1 MKNGIGSAALAY
13 ALWGLIPIYFKAIQ
27 TVPADQILA
36 HRFVWSFLFLIL
48 LVILRRDWPALR
60 ASLTLRT
67 FLIYLGA
74 GLLLAI
80 NWGLFVWAVNN
91 GHVLEASLGYFINPL
106 VNVVLGVV
114 FLRER
119 LRPLQWIPVA
129 LASAGVLYLT
139 ISFGRLPWIALGL
152 AFSFGLYGLVK
163 KLAPLG
169 PLPGLT
175 LETGSLFVVAL
186 GYLIAVEIHGAG
198 SFGHTTPQLSLLVA
212 LSGIVTAVPLL
223 LFAIGARRV
232 SLTTLGLL
240 QYTSPTLQF
249 LTGIFLYHETFTAER
264 LIGFCAIWL
273 ALILFSAESLIT
285 ARRTMAA
292 SPLPAD

>member
-13 ALWGLIPIYFKAIQ
+13 AFWGLIPIYFKAIQ
-27 TVPADQILA
+27 AVPADQILA

-48 LVILRRDWPALR
+48 IVILRRELPALR
-60 ASLTLRT
+60 ASLSLRT

-106 VNVVLGVV
+106 VNVVLGMV

-119 LRPLQWIPVA
+119 LRPAQWIPVT

-139 ISFGRLPWIALGL
+139 FSFGRLPWIALGL
-152 AFSFGLYGLVK
+152 AFSFGFYGLVK
-163 KLAPLG
+163 KLAPLS
-169 PLPGLT
+169 PLSGLT
-175 LETGSLFVVAL
+175 LETGSLLGVAL
-186 GYLIAVEIHGAG
+186 AYLIAVEFHGAG
-198 SFGHTTPQLSLLVA
+198 SFGHTTPQISFLVS

-223 LFAIGARRV
+223 LFAIGARQV
-232 SLTTLGLL
+232 PLTTLGLL

-249 LTGIFLYHETFTAER
+249 LTGVFLYHETFARER
-264 LIGFCAIWL
+264 LIGFSVIWL
-273 ALILFSAESLIT
+273 ALILFSIESLIT
-285 ARRTMAA
+285 SRRA
-292 SPLPAD
+292 SGAVPLSAD

>member
-1 MKNGIGSAALAY
+1 MRKSIGSAALAY

-27 TVPADQILA
+27 SVPADQILA

-48 LVILRRDWPALR
+48 LVILRHELPAMR
-60 ASLTLRT
+60 ASTTRRT
-67 FLIYLGA
+67 FGIYLGA
-74 GLLLAI
+74 GLLLAV

-119 LRPLQWIPVA
+119 LRPMQWIPVA

-152 AFSFGLYGLVK
+152 AFSFGFYGLVK
-163 KLAPLG
+163 KLAPLS
-169 PLPGLT
+169 PLHGLT
-175 LETGSLFVVAL
+175 LETGSLLLVAL
-186 GYLIAVEIHGAG
+186 GYLVAVELGGAG
-198 SFGHTTPQLSLLVA
+198 SFGHVSPQLSLLLA

-223 LFAIGARRV
+223 LFAIGARQV
-232 SLTTLGLL
+232 PLTTMGLL

-249 LTGIFLYHETFTAER
+249 LTGVFLYHEAFTQAR
-264 LIGFCAIWL
+264 LIGFCIIWL
-273 ALILFSAESLIT
+273 ALVLFSAESLIHV
-285 ARRTMAA
+285 RR
-292 SPLPAD
+292 PLSVAPVSAD

>member
-1 MKNGIGSAALAY
+1 MKKGIASAALAY
-13 ALWGLIPIYFKAIQ
+13 GLWGLIPIYFKTIQ

-48 LVILRRDWPALR
+48 LVILRRELSALR
-60 ASLTLRT
+60 AALTLRT

-74 GLLLAI
+74 GLLLAV

-129 LASAGVLYLT
+129 LASAAVLYLT
-139 ISFGRLPWIALGL
+139 LSFGRLPWIALGL
-152 AFSFGLYGLVK
+152 AFSFGFYGLVK

-169 PLPGLT
+169 ALQGLT
-175 LETGSLFVVAL
+175 METGSLLVVAL
-186 GYLIAVEIHGAG
+186 GYLVAVEIHGEA
-198 SFGHTTPQLSLLVA
+198 SFGHASAQISLLLA
-212 LSGIVTAVPLL
+212 LSGVVTAVPLL
-223 LFAIGARRV
+223 LFAVGARRV
-232 SLTTLGLL
+232 PLTTLGLL

-249 LTGIFLYHETFTAER
+249 LTGVFLYHEAFSQER

-273 ALILFSAESLIT
+273 ALILFSAESLISTRRAT
-285 ARRTMAA
+285 APAPLAA
-292 SPLPAD
+292 D